1 MAKAT
6 ELTFRTRNVFHLS
19 SGISLICRWRPFE
32 DRPVESVSARD
43 DAPRKTCRK
52 KTNFV
57 FIKVH
62 KAGGTAMC
70 QLFFRFGLRHRLNF
84 VLPNGSSDTTWFN
97 LGWPNPLKEGQYMR
111 RINDEPFNILTNHAV
126 YSRDV
131 FQRIM
136 PNDTAYLAILREP
149 FSHLKS
155 AMNYYNLPGKYRL
168 PRKDAITAFLRRPS
182 FYEGPYRSRRRQRF
196 SHTNLM
202 AHDMGIK
209 FSARLDTEYVERY
222 VTRLDRE
229 FLLVLI
235 LEYLDESLV
244 LLKRYMCWDMED
256 ILYKK
261 IYSGN
266 YDLKSVI
273 ATPELR
279 QKHEKWSKAD
289 YILYRHFNRS
299 LWTKINREGQD
310 FWAEVRTFRDMHART
325 TRFCRTGEGRENQ
338 TARLVFDQTPWTQR
352 VHIDFEFCRLLRS
365 GYAPMRHQAHVI
377 RKSRLQGLRSTG
389 I

>member
-1 MAKAT
+1 MRM
-6 ELTFRTRNVFHLS
+6 RTLNHEPCYK
-19 SGISLICRWRPFE
+19 SLLF
-32 DRPVESVSARD
+32 
-43 DAPRKTCRK
+43 AP
-52 KTNFV
+52 
-57 FIKVH
+57 
-62 KAGGTAMC
+62 
-70 QLFFRFGLRHRLNF
+70 
-84 VLPNGSSDTTWFN
+84 
-97 LGWPNPLKEGQYMR
+97 GWPRPLKEGQYMR

-131 FQRIM
+131 FRRIM

-155 AMNYYNLPGKYRL
+155 AMNFYHLRT
-168 PRKDAITAFLRRPS
+168 PRKYNMPMNDTITAFLRQPR
-182 FYEGPYRSRRRQRF
+182 FYEGRYRSRRNQPF
-196 SHTNLM
+196 SYTNLM
-202 AHDMGIK
+202 SHDMGIN
-209 FSARLDTEYVERY
+209 FTSRLDTEYVERY

-261 IYSGN
+261 IYSGS
-266 YDLKSVI
+266 YDLKRVT

-299 LWTKINREGQD
+299 LWRKINMEGQD

-325 TRFCRTGEGRENQ
+325 TRFCNSGEGRENQ
-338 TARLVFDQTPWTQR
+338 TARLVFDQTPWNQR
-352 VHIDFEFCRLLRS
+352 VHIDYEFCRLLRS

-377 RKSRLQGLRSTG
+377 RKSRLQGLHSTAVG
-389 I
+389 TATS